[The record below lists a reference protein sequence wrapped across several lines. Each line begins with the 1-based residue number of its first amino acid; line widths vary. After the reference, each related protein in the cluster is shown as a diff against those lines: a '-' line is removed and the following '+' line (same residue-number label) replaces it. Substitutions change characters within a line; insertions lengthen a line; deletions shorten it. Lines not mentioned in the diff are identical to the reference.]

1 MTKACTDI
9 EESKKLVELGLD
21 KSTADMGWS
30 YSRNPYQ
37 ARNRMYLGTLSTDA
51 DIPAWSLSALSE
63 IIPQTIEKEY
73 TINIVQGYQNKW
85 FISYVSVKTNDYL
98 DYFMATGETLLD
110 TMFDLVCK
118 LLEKKK
124 I

>member
-1 MTKACTDI
+1 MIKACTDI
-9 EESKKLVELGLD
+9 EQSKKLIELGLD
-21 KSTADMGWS
+21 KGTADMGWH
-30 YSRNPYQ
+30 YPRNPYE
-37 ARNRMYLGTLSTDA
+37 ARTRMYLGTVSTDA

-73 TINIVQGYQNKW
+73 RISIVQGYQNKW